1 VTTPKSGSQNRGL
14 LLGLGAFGSWGLFP
28 AFFPLLKP
36 AGAFEVLAH
45 RIVWTLLLMVVV
57 LAVGRRLGD
66 LRRLTARTWGLLV
79 CASALIALNWAI
91 YIYAVNNGHVV
102 DAALGYFIN
111 PLVSVALGVAL
122 FGERLNRAQSVALAT
137 GAAAVAVLALQAG
150 TVPVIGLGLA
160 ASFGMY
166 GAVKKVVRADP
177 RVSVGVE
184 AGVAAPF
191 AVGYLIVLTAAG
203 HATVPTLG
211 AGHTA
216 LMMLCGPVTALPLL
230 MFAGAAQRLPLI
242 TMGLLQ
248 YLTPALQMAWGVF
261 VGHEPMP
268 AARWIGFGLI
278 WLALVVLTGDAI
290 ARKSAP
296 NPADDVDPDVAR
308 SSLP

>member
-1 VTTPKSGSQNRGL
+1 MTTTATATWNQNRGL
-14 LLGLGAFGSWGLFP
+14 LLGLGAYGSWGLFP

-45 RIVWTLLLMVVV
+45 RIVWTVLLMFAV

-66 LRRLTARTWGLLV
+66 LRRLSGRTWGLLV
-79 CASALIALNWAI
+79 CASALISLNWGI
-91 YIYAVNNGHVV
+91 YIYAVSNGHVV

-122 FGERLNRAQSVALAT
+122 FGERLGRAQAAALAI
-137 GAAAVAVLALQAG
+137 AVAAVIVLAVQTG
-150 TVPVIGLGLA
+150 EIPVIGLGVA
-160 ASFGMY
+160 ISFGVY

-191 AVGYLIVLTAAG
+191 ALAYLIALTVAG
-203 HATVPTLG
+203 QATVPSLG
-211 AGHTA
+211 PGHTV

-230 MFAGAAQRLPLI
+230 MFAGAAQRLPLV

-248 YLTPALQMAWGVF
+248 YLTPALQMAWGVV

-268 AARWIGFGLI
+268 AGRWAGFVLI
-278 WLALVVLTGDAI
+278 WVALVVFTGDAVWRSRSG
-290 ARKSAP
+290 ARVS
-296 NPADDVDPDVAR
+296 VSV
-308 SSLP
+308 